1 MTKKNWIIFAVISV
15 VILGG
20 LVYLSGRNRVDVSSV
35 EPNSILTPS
44 DQSGNIGDHVYG
56 NKNSKVQL
64 IEYGDFQ
71 CPGCGSVH
79 PTVQSIKEKYKDD
92 IAFVFRNFPLTSI
105 HPNALVAAATAEAAG
120 KQGKYW
126 QMHDKLYTQQDTWS
140 NATIND
146 RTNVFSGYA
155 SEVGL
160 DIDRYNKDLTDPNI
174 TKKINF
180 DLALGKDQGVT
191 STPTFYLNG
200 RELDQDT
207 WGTLEKFEKAIDD
220 EIAKQK

>member
-1 MTKKNWIIFAVISV
+1 MTKKSWIIFAVISV

-79 PTVQSIKEKYKDD
+79 PTVQSIK
-92 IAFVFRNFPLTSI
+92 
-105 HPNALVAAATAEAAG
+105 
-120 KQGKYW
+120 
-126 QMHDKLYTQQDTWS
+126 
-140 NATIND
+140 
-146 RTNVFSGYA
+146 
-155 SEVGL
+155 
-160 DIDRYNKDLTDPNI
+160 
-174 TKKINF
+174 
-180 DLALGKDQGVT
+180 
-191 STPTFYLNG
+191 
-200 RELDQDT
+200 
-207 WGTLEKFEKAIDD
+207 
-220 EIAKQK
+220 